1 MCGRVPLGR
10 VASITALVRSW
21 LRDAPRPTTA
31 CAVAAF
37 WKPVALWRGWYSK
50 SGAAA
55 PTADPGNVETA
66 WGVELIQE
74 LRRTDSVPSIE
85 RTPGVCGGEACV
97 AGTRI
102 PVWVLARARQLGG
115 TEEEILADYPCLS
128 RSGLNA
134 AWAYCA
140 LHRADIA
147 QQIESNESPTRPSS

>member
-1 MCGRVPLGR
+1 MWRRSRRRFALL
-10 VASITALVRSW
+10 ASGCTAPYHS
-21 LRDAPRPTTA
+21 LRRG
-31 CAVAAF
+31 VVEAF

-50 SGAAA
+50 SRCRCAHRRSWQCR
-55 PTADPGNVETA
+55 NHR
-66 WGVELIQE
+66 GVDLIDELP
-74 LRRTDSVPSIE
+74 RTDSVPGIE
-85 RTPGVCGGEACV
+85 RTPGVCGGEARV

-115 TEEEILADYPCLS
+115 TEEEILADYPSLS

-147 QQIESNESPTRPSS
+147 QQIEINESPTSPSS